1 MKIGNT
7 LTVID
12 IAERFEEAAFTLKR
26 LPPVKVQGY
35 FNCWPEVVLSVAE
48 KLQQDRLPQRL
59 GPPPPDAISR
69 MEETIQWM
77 FILSDED
84 ERKLVWMRA
93 ENIPWKIIQGRIG
106 CGRTKAWYMWRVAIC
121 KIEHHLKTQKNNKNW
136 RR

>member
-1 MKIGNT
+1 MKKIMKKWK
-7 LTVID
+7 VEEV
-12 IAERFEEAAFTLKR
+12 AERFEEAASTVKR

-48 KLQQDRLPQRL
+48 KLKQDRLPQRL

-77 FILSDED
+77 FLLDDED

-93 ENIPWKIIQGRIG
+93 ENIPWKLIYNRIG
-106 CGRTKAWYMWRVAIC
+106 CGRTKAWHMWRVAIC
-121 KIEHHLKTQKNNKNW
+121 KVTYALNRQNKGV
-136 RR
+136 